1 MDCQHVRQ
9 TPKVFTKSNG
19 AVSVRLQCDDCGIG
33 LQEKPKI
40 GFKLSTL
47 KPFDFEL
54 RRRWEEEQRLEWDRT
69 RDEREQEL
77 KKEEQRRRDEWFA
90 AYNQHLVSEH
100 WQRIRAE
107 VLHRDH
113 WCQVCFRNPPE
124 QAHHVSYESLKRFG
138 MSFAVECVGVCT
150 VCHNPLHGKT
160 KV

>member
-9 TPKVFTKSNG
+9 TPKLFTKSNG

-33 LQEKPKI
+33 LQEKPKSQ
-40 GFKLSTL
+40 FDLAKL
-47 KPFDFEL
+47 KPFDFEH
-54 RRRWEEEQRLEWDRT
+54 RRQWEANHHEEFQAQVRERQRLQ
-69 RDEREQEL
+69 RE
-77 KKEEQRRRDEWFA
+77 EWFA
-90 AYNQHLVSEH
+90 AYNQYLVSEH

-124 QAHHVSYESLKRFG
+124 QAHHVSYESFKRFG

-150 VCHNPLHGKT
+150 PCHAKLHEKGAL
-160 KV
+160 